1 MLDFPAYANDREGL
15 AMSEFHHKAASVS
28 AGVVGRADGVACAG
42 CVACAGGDRHE
53 RHARHGAPREL
64 WPFSFGAAIFDFDGT
79 IARSGH
85 VWSQVDHVFLESRGI
100 EWTPDL
106 SAELASRGFSK
117 GAEYVIERYGLDE
130 TPEAICREWD
140 AMGSELYPRLVE
152 LRPGAE
158 KYVRSLRA
166 AGVPC
171 ALATTNDSRVLGSL
185 APRIDVE
192 GLFDTV
198 VYGTDVTRDKNHPDI
213 YLEAARRLGVSASS
227 CVAFEDIAAALRS
240 ARAAGMATCAVC
252 SGDETQ
258 DVSAVSAAAD
268 MLLCDWRDL
277 AC

>member
-1 MLDFPAYANDREGL
+1 
-15 AMSEFHHKAASVS
+15 MSNLHHKAGPVP
-28 AGVVGRADGVACAG
+28 AGVVGHADGVACAG
-42 CVACAGGDRHE
+42 CVACVGGGRHE

-64 WPFSFGAAIFDFDGT
+64 WPFSFGAAVFDFDGT

-158 KYVRSLRA
+158 RYVRSLRA

-192 GLFDTV
+192 DLFDTV
-198 VYGTDVTRDKNHPDI
+198 VYGNDVARDKNHPDI
-213 YLEAARRLGVSASS
+213 YLEAARRLGVPASS
-227 CVAFEDIAAALRS
+227 CVAFEDIAPALRS
-240 ARAAGMATCAVC
+240 ARTAGMATCAVC

-258 DVSAVSAAAD
+258 DVPAVSAAAD

-277 AC
+277 GR

>member
-1 MLDFPAYANDREGL
+1 MLDFPAYANEREGL

-42 CVACAGGDRHE
+42 CVACDGGDRHE

-64 WPFSFGAAIFDFDGT
+64 LPFSFGAAIFDFDGT

-213 YLEAARRLGVSASS
+213 YLETARRLGVSASS
-227 CVAFEDIAAALRS
+227 CVAFEDIAPALRS

>member
-1 MLDFPAYANDREGL
+1 
-15 AMSEFHHKAASVS
+15 MSEFHHKAASVS

-42 CVACAGGDRHE
+42 CVARDGGGWHE
-53 RHARHGAPREL
+53 CHARHGAPREL

-130 TPEAICREWD
+130 TPETICREWD

-227 CVAFEDIAAALRS
+227 CVAFEDIAPALRS

>member
-1 MLDFPAYANDREGL
+1 
-15 AMSEFHHKAASVS
+15 MSEFHHKAASVS

-42 CVACAGGDRHE
+42 CVACDGGDRHE
-53 RHARHGAPREL
+53 RHARHGAPLEL

-130 TPEAICREWD
+130 APEAICREWD

-192 GLFDTV
+192 GLFDAV

-213 YLEAARRLGVSASS
+213 YLEAARRLGVSASA
-227 CVAFEDIAAALRS
+227 CVAFEDIAPALRS

>member
-1 MLDFPAYANDREGL
+1 
-15 AMSEFHHKAASVS
+15 MSEFHHKAASVS

-42 CVACAGGDRHE
+42 CVARDGGGWHE
-53 RHARHGAPREL
+53 CHARHEAPREL

-213 YLEAARRLGVSASS
+213 YLEAARRLGVSASF
-227 CVAFEDIAAALRS
+227 CVAFEDIAPALRS